1 MFGDVNPRQ
10 VSGSGEAK
18 CGLGGTAAAQLEHV
32 KLFRK
37 PVEKIL
43 NPLELGRSGALGA
56 PVRKPHGYAVVPAC
70 DELLGMVRQT
80 RSMTPASA
88 WPKPMHIVATP

>member
-10 VSGSGEAK
+10 VSGSGEAT
-18 CGLGGTAAAQLEHV
+18 CGFGCTAAAQFEHMG
-32 KLFRK
+32 LFGK
-37 PVEKIL
+37 PAEKIL
-43 NPLELGRSGALGA
+43 DPFELGGSRALGA
-56 PVRKPHGYAVVPAC
+56 PVCISRGYAVVSAR
-70 DELLGMVRQT
+70 DELLGIVRQT